1 MLRRP
6 SIGLLVA
13 VVALLPAAAA
23 CDGGDDDV
31 AIVQVAFLRAVPSE
45 GQEPL
50 LDQLRAGGFVPG
62 ESLEFVQAEPLGE
75 TLVEPEAIEA
85 RVREWLDAGVD
96 LIFAFSSSGAAAAAE
111 LTSNVPI
118 LFLVND
124 PRAVG
129 LVDDED
135 APSGN
140 LTGATFRVPADRTLD
155 LAVAG
160 IPDFQHVGIL
170 VPDADPAGPP
180 ARDAMVA
187 AAEELGLQATT
198 ESFAAEDD
206 IERAVTA
213 LADAGAG
220 AIVVVNTPT
229 SVRASVAIEP
239 VATAA
244 GLPIVAN
251 TTFTQGATFVLEP
264 DTAELLAQL
273 GRQGVRI
280 LAGDDPSEI
289 PVEDPRQ
296 FRIVLD
302 RGQAAELDLPPFP
315 DELVQRADEVRE

>member
-6 SIGLLVA
+6 SIGLLVGM
-13 VVALLPAAAA
+13 VVLLAGAAT
-23 CDGGDDDV
+23 CEGSDDDD
-31 AIVQVAFLRAVPSE
+31 AIVQVAFLRAVPSD

-62 ESLEFVQAEPLGE
+62 EDLEFVQEDPLAE

-85 RVREWLDAGVD
+85 RVQEWLDAGVD
-96 LIFAFSSSGAAAAAE
+96 LIFAFSSGGAAAAAD
-111 LTSNVPI
+111 LTSDVPI

-124 PRAVG
+124 PMAVG

-140 LTGATFRVPADRTLD
+140 LTGVSFRVPADRTLD
-155 LAVAG
+155 LAASG
-160 IPDFQHVGIL
+160 IPGLEHVGIL

-187 AAEELGLQATT
+187 AAGELGLRATT
-198 ESFAAEDD
+198 ESFSTEDD
-206 IERAVTA
+206 VERAVTV
-213 LADAGAG
+213 LADAGVG

-229 SVRASVAIEP
+229 SVRASAAIES

-264 DTAELLAQL
+264 DTDELLAQL
-273 GRQGVRI
+273 GRQAVRI
-280 LAGDDPSEI
+280 LGGDDPSQI

-302 RGQAAELDLPPFP
+302 AGKAAELGLPPFP
-315 DELVQRADEVRE
+315 DELVQQAAEVGG